1 MEVGMADRNGQ
12 SLVAAVHHSSRH
24 IYLHYTY
31 GDYTTDR
38 DENEYG
44 KAGDRYP
51 PTLGGSRG
59 RNRPEWSRPSLSVL
73 KTTPRFAAIPT
84 TWCRSKRGALG
95 RSRQRLSG
103 RGLQRPFTI
112 SQ

>member
-1 MEVGMADRNGQ
+1 MDDRNGQ
-12 SLVAAVHHSSRH
+12 SPAAAVHHNSRH
-24 IYLHYTY
+24 IYLHYTC

-51 PTLGGSRG
+51 FTLGGNRG
-59 RNRPEWSRPSLSVL
+59 RNRPEWSRPSLS
-73 KTTPRFAAIPT
+73 
-84 TWCRSKRGALG
+84 RGALG
-95 RSRQRLSG
+95 RGRQRLSG

>member
-1 MEVGMADRNGQ
+1 MGDRNGQ
-12 SLVAAVHHSSRH
+12 SLVGCHSSRH

-95 RSRQRLSG
+95 RGRQRLSG
-103 RGLQRPFTI
+103 RGLQRPFAI